1 MTISFASKIL
11 LPLAFTLASG
21 VAGAACVPVI
31 GSVKLQP
38 LASCN
43 GLAPVGDVPFLGQ
56 CFSVQLSLLGFPVAT
71 GYAGP
76 TSEPIIG
83 ATGVPTVMPAVIP
96 VSASLPVP
104 RQSIQTARSAVSLG
118 NGANRTTL
126 YSNDVIVAQ
135 LKIGEDG
142 QPVPVAVT
150 EQIMITGS
158 DGKGAYSKVT
168 GNLTV
173 AGNSIGM
180 SAPLTGRLCLP

>member
-11 LPLAFTLASG
+11 LPLALTLASG

-104 RQSIQTARSAVSLG
+104 RQSIQTARSVVYIG
-118 NGANRTTL
+118 TGKHRTAL

-135 LKIGEDG
+135 VKLAADG
-142 QPVPVAVT
+142 SMSTGAVT
-150 EQIMITGS
+150 EQILISGS
-158 DGKGAYSKVT
+158 DGKGAYAKVT
-168 GNLTV
+168 GHLNVL
-173 AGNSIGM
+173 GNSIGT
-180 SAPLTGRLCLP
+180 SASVTGKLCLP